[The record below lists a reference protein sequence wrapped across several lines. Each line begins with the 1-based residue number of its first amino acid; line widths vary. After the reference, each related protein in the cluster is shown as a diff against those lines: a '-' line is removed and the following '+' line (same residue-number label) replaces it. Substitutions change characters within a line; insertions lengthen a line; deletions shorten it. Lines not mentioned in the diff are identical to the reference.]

1 MRDKVYF
8 NERIRAEYMKT
19 ARAQGGVATRT
30 ANKLK
35 RKQTILNT
43 ARGIIASGGYSSFT
57 LAELAS
63 LANVTVPTIH
73 NLIGNKSEV
82 LKQLV
87 VDMVERTEHVLF
99 TDKFS
104 DPITAVE
111 SFTDNLMSLYQDDE
125 AFYKAAFV
133 IGEQESL
140 FEHGHAGGIFK
151 KSLKLAY
158 NVCTEAK
165 EHGFLNGNVDPELL
179 ADRVFANQR
188 IARYDWM
195 HGYIDLPEYRRQMIC
210 GMLLTFAADAT
221 EEYRVVLLA
230 KINHV
235 FSSRK

>member
-1 MRDKVYF
+1 
-8 NERIRAEYMKT
+8 MKPV
-19 ARAQGGVATRT
+19 RVQGGVATRT

-43 ARGIIASGGYSSFT
+43 ARDIIASGGYASFT
-57 LAELAS
+57 LAELANQ
-63 LANVTVPTIH
+63 ANVTVPTIH

-87 VDMVERTEHVLF
+87 VDMVDRTEQVLF
-99 TDKFS
+99 SSVFN
-104 DPITAVE
+104 DPISAVE

-133 IGEQESL
+133 IGEQESM

-158 NVCTEAK
+158 QVCIDAK
-165 EHGFLNGNVDPELL
+165 EHGFLIGNINSELL
-179 ADRVFANQR
+179 ADRLFANQR

-195 HGYIDLPEYRRQMIC
+195 HGYIDLAEYRRQMIC
-210 GMLLTFAADAT
+210 GMLLTFTADAT
-221 EEYRVVLLA
+221 EEYRPVLVA
-230 KINHV
+230 KISEV
-235 FSSRK
+235 FAQSSVQR

>member
-1 MRDKVYF
+1 
-8 NERIRAEYMKT
+8 MKA
-19 ARAQGGVATRT
+19 ARSQGGVATRT

-111 SFTDNLMSLYQDDE
+111 SFTDNLMSL
-125 AFYKAAFV
+125 
-133 IGEQESL
+133 

-195 HGYIDLPEYRRQMIC
+195 HGYIDLSEYRRQMIC

>member
-1 MRDKVYF
+1 
-8 NERIRAEYMKT
+8 MKAT
-19 ARAQGGVATRT
+19 RAQGGVATRT

-73 NLIGNKSEV
+73 NLIGNKAEV
-82 LKQLV
+82 LRQLV
-87 VDMVERTEHVLF
+87 VDMVERTELVLF
-99 TDKFS
+99 SDAFK
-104 DPITAVE
+104 DPISAVVT
-111 SFTDNLMSLYQDDE
+111 FTDNLMSLYKDDE

-133 IGEQESL
+133 VGEQESL
-140 FEHGHAGGIFK
+140 FEHSHVAGIFK

-158 NVCTEAK
+158 HVCVDAK
-165 EHGFLNGNVDPELL
+165 VHGFLNGEIDSNLL
-179 ADRVFANQR
+179 ADRLFANQR

-195 HGYIDLPEYRRQMIC
+195 HGYIDLSEYRRQMIC

-221 EEYRVVLLA
+221 DDYRPVLLA
-230 KINHV
+230 KVNKV
-235 FSSRK
+235 FSPV

>member
-1 MRDKVYF
+1 
-8 NERIRAEYMKT
+8 MKPV
-19 ARAQGGVATRT
+19 RAQGGVATRT

-43 ARGIIASGGYSSFT
+43 ARDIIATGGYASFT

-63 LANVTVPTIH
+63 QANVTVPTIH

-82 LKQLV
+82 LTQLV
-87 VDMVERTEHVLF
+87 GDMVERTEQVLSSTAF
-99 TDKFS
+99 K
-104 DPITAVE
+104 DPISAVE
-111 SFTDNLMSLYQDDE
+111 SFTDNLMSLYHDDE

-133 IGEQESL
+133 IGEQESM

-158 NVCTEAK
+158 QVCLDAK
-165 EHGFLNGNVDPELL
+165 EHGFLVGNINSELL
-179 ADRVFANQR
+179 ADRLFANQR

-195 HGYIDLPEYRRQMIC
+195 HGYIDLSEYRRQMIC

-221 EEYRVVLLA
+221 EEYRPVLIA
-230 KINHV
+230 KMSTV
-235 FSSRK
+235 FLESAEQR